1 MQLISVNR
9 GQERAMDN
17 GKPSG
22 KTGIYKLPLEGPVP
36 ITTNGLK
43 GDVISDKR
51 NHGGPDQALY
61 VYGMPDY
68 AWWSAELQS
77 DLSPGT
83 FGENLTITE
92 LESASLRIGDRLVIG
107 SVTLE
112 VTSPRIPCITL
123 ARRMEDDAFVKR
135 FTKAE
140 RPGVYCRVLQAGS
153 VQVGDTVFLERCSSE
168 TVTVIELMRD
178 FYKPK
183 LTEAAIRRFLA
194 APIAIRARQHKEKQ
208 LQNLL
213 ASK

>member
-9 GQERAMDN
+9 GQERALEN

-22 KTGIYKLPLEGPVP
+22 KTGIYKLPVEGLVP
-36 ITTNGLK
+36 ITVNGIQ

-61 VYGMPDY
+61 VYGLPDY
-68 AWWSAELQS
+68 AWWSAQLKR
-77 DLSPGT
+77 DLPPGT
-83 FGENLTITE
+83 FGENLTLTE
-92 LESASLRIGDRLVIG
+92 LESASLSIGDRLMIG

-135 FTKAE
+135 FGKAE

-153 VQVGDTVFLERCSSE
+153 VQAGDAVALERYSGE

-194 APIAIRARQHKEKQ
+194 APIAIRARKHKEQQ
-208 LQNLL
+208 LKNLL